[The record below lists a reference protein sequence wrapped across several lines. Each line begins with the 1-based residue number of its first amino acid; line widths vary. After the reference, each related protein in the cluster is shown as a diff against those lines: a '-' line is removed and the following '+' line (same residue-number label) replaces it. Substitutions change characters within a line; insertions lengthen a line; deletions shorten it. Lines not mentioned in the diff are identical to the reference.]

1 MKYIESTL
9 NPIVK
14 EWVKQKDK
22 RHNYRTKTF
31 LVENE
36 HIIQMALDA
45 GLLIQLMVTDE
56 NLFKQL
62 DEKQKIIVSQKV
74 IDKLK
79 QTKTNT
85 KAIALVRFPQTFSQ
99 TDWAWANHDKILL
112 LDNINDP
119 GNLGTLIRTAAAFAF
134 EAVVL
139 TNNCVDL
146 FNAKAIRATQG
157 ALFSLPIYKLEEPDF
172 SLIKEHEFFLFV
184 LDEKSEPLTK
194 IKNAPQKY
202 TLVVG
207 NEAKG
212 LKVENYNHLPSK
224 TVHIEMNSKRIES
237 LNVASA
243 AAIAMFYFSNLI
255 NQ

>member
-22 RHNYRTKTF
+22 RYNYRNKTF

-36 HIIQMALDA
+36 HIIKMAIKS
-45 GLLIQLMVTDE
+45 GLLIQLMVTDAS
-56 NLFKQL
+56 LFSEL
-62 DEKQKIIVSQKV
+62 NDAQKLLVDQKV

-85 KAIALVRFPQTFSQ
+85 KAIGLVRFPQTFSQ
-99 TDWAWANHDKILL
+99 TDWAWTKHDKILL

-119 GNLGTLIRTAAAFAF
+119 GNLGTLIRTATAFGF
-134 EAVVL
+134 EAVVF

-146 FNAKAIRATQG
+146 FNAKTIRATQG
-157 ALFSLPIYKLEEPDF
+157 ALFSIPIYKLEDLDL
-172 SLIKEHEFFLFV
+172 SLIKEHQFFLFV
-184 LDEKSEPLTK
+184 LNQQSKALTSIKSVPK
-194 IKNAPQKY
+194 KY

-207 NEAKG
+207 NEANGIDPK
-212 LKVENYNHLPSK
+212 NYDQLAPEM
-224 TVHIEMNSKRIES
+224 VHIEMDSNKIES
-237 LNVASA
+237 LNVANA
-243 AAIAMFYFSNLI
+243 AAISMFYFSNLI
-255 NQ
+255 G